1 MSTENLHLLGV
12 DMGLRTG
19 LALYSPEG
27 KLLKY
32 RSKHFGSKSQLRR
45 GLHSIISEL
54 PPLGWIWLEGGGD
67 IAEVWS
73 QHAERQNIEYHQ
85 LQAEEWRSG
94 LLLARQQRSGVQAK
108 KHADTLARK
117 VIDWSGASR
126 PRGELRHDAAEAILI
141 GLHGANQSG
150 LLPRIPNL

>member
-1 MSTENLHLLGV
+1 
-12 DMGLRTG
+12 MGLRTG

>member
-94 LLLARQQRSGVQAK
+94 LMLARQQRSGVQAK

>member
-1 MSTENLHLLGV
+1 MASKPPHLLGV

-27 KLLKY
+27 RLVKY
-32 RSKHFGSKSQLRR
+32 RSKHFGSKSQLRK
-45 GLHSIISEL
+45 GLHSIIGEL

-73 QHAERQNIEYHQ
+73 VHAERRNIEYHQ

-94 LLLARQQRSGVQAK
+94 LLLPRQQRSGVQAK

-117 VIDWSGASR
+117 VIEWSGASR
-126 PRGELRHDAAEAILI
+126 PRGQLRHDSAEAILI
-141 GLHGANQSG
+141 GLHGAIQSG
-150 LLPRIPNL
+150 LLPKIPDL